1 MPSMLDFADG
11 GVHWAWSVHSTFSD
25 WGLVSGGTPSGVEQ
39 LETGICASFV
49 WLINRWTSS
58 RTKTKQL
65 PCFWDWWLFKGD
77 YWCISHLNIYIY
89 MWCFFMSDLYTDNLF
104 QLAVVCICWAV
115 ICYPNYPLPPPLR
128 FFSFLFFSVQFDYT
142 DNHCDWFSLQQ
153 IRAANLMHCSFLAAF
168 ASGDASPI
176 NVKQRHAVSRQ

>member
-89 MWCFFMSDLYTDNLF
+89 ICGVFLCLICIQIICFSLQWYAFVEQWF
-104 QLAVVCICWAV
+104 V
-115 ICYPNYPLPPPLR
+115 IPTTPSPPLYV
-128 FFSFLFFSVQFDYT
+128 FFLFFFFLCSLITQITIVT
-142 DNHCDWFSLQQ
+142 DSLCNRSGQQ
-153 IRAANLMHCSFLAAF
+153 IWCIVPSWLLLPQAMPRPSTLSSVM
-168 ASGDASPI
+168 
-176 NVKQRHAVSRQ
+176 Q